1 MHRNKIEGLSPDNN
15 GAKTCAFQLPRNHLH
30 ELTQRRPVC
39 KLKSAYPTAL
49 STTVE
54 KHRSTSKNPVDSRLR
69 EPCRSLIPQTH
80 PQHALQ
86 RDRNPPSGICAG
98 QRPKIS
104 KTATS
109 DRAPKKIFHQL
120 IPRLSTDPTEN
131 RPHPRKSGQKPHKT
145 SPPSPKHHPKTEV
158 PLPSPKGAAAGLS
171 RIQVSSASS
180 EEKSRDTRRRSEN
193 QRKPQIPQRSLV
205 LCVSGPPAGRERLSS

>member
-1 MHRNKIEGLSPDNN
+1 MPRASAGTTAAPEPALPPDS
-15 GAKTCAFQLPRNHLH
+15 QHH
-30 ELTQRRPVC
+30 HWLTQRCSVC
-39 KLKSAYPTAL
+39 NLKSAYPTAL

-109 DRAPKKIFHQL
+109 DRALKKIFQHL
-120 IPRLSTDPTEN
+120 IPKLSTTAPEN
-131 RPHPRKSGQKPHKT
+131 CPHPRKSGRKPHK
-145 SPPSPKHHPKTEV
+145 PSPNRPSTPPETEV
-158 PLPSPKGAAAGLS
+158 PLPSPKGATAGLS
-171 RIQVSSASS
+171 RLQVSSTSS
-180 EEKSRDTRRRSEN
+180 EGEKHRPPEGAQKISAGLREFR
-193 QRKPQIPQRSLV
+193 
-205 LCVSGPPAGRERLSS
+205 GPWCSACRALPPDGCA